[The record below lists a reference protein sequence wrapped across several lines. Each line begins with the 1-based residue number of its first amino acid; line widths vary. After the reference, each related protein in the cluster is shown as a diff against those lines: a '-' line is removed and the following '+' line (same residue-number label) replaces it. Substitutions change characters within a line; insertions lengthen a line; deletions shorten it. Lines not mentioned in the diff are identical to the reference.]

1 MLESVFE
8 RMIAGLIPETET
20 ALLAVSGGID
30 SMCMASLFLR
40 ASRGSKF
47 AVAHCNFHLR
57 GAESDSDEALVAGW
71 CEANGVRLHKVDF
84 DTEQYAVSHG
94 ISIEMA
100 ARELR
105 YDWFAKLSL
114 DNRYYAV
121 CVAHNANDNAE
132 TLILNLLRGTGL
144 RGLAGMKTES
154 VVPVSKSELYGV
166 RLVRPLLSFTRK
178 QLEDYAAAE
187 NLQYHNDHTNDE
199 TVYKRNKIRHN
210 VFPVFESI
218 NPSFLQTFG
227 QEMKSFS
234 QENAIADE
242 YFQSVRNSVIVPL
255 RSPDERLRVSLTS
268 LLKEKHWEYV
278 LYRVL
283 EPFGYKGKLLEP
295 VVRLLKNTSGTFS
308 GKVFEAPGYRLST
321 ESGFLVVRESAA
333 EVSEIRKN
341 LISSGR
347 NLASGMSIIVEND
360 VCAVVEG
367 EAEYRLDGQ
376 SVRVAVE
383 RVENVDARALA
394 KSLMAEHIVV
404 ADASALKFP
413 FLLRHWMPGDW
424 MRPLGLKGRKKLS
437 DIFTNLKISREDKDR
452 AFVVVMPSQMS
463 HKVGN
468 AVSAS
473 AHVGAIA
480 DIVAYA
486 DAEFVGD
493 KACCKIVEPS
503 SAHIVAAFGYS
514 SGDFYCQIDDSIKI
528 TERTSEVVK
537 IRLER

>member
-1 MLESVFE
+1 
-8 RMIAGLIPETET
+8 
-20 ALLAVSGGID
+20 
-30 SMCMASLFLR
+30 
-40 ASRGSKF
+40 
-47 AVAHCNFHLR
+47 
-57 GAESDSDEALVAGW
+57 
-71 CEANGVRLHKVDF
+71 
-84 DTEQYAVSHG
+84 
-94 ISIEMA
+94 
-100 ARELR
+100 
-105 YDWFAKLSL
+105 
-114 DNRYYAV
+114 
-121 CVAHNANDNAE
+121 
-132 TLILNLLRGTGL
+132 
-144 RGLAGMKTES
+144 
-154 VVPVSKSELYGV
+154 
-166 RLVRPLLSFTRK
+166 
-178 QLEDYAAAE
+178 
-187 NLQYHNDHTNDE
+187 
-199 TVYKRNKIRHN
+199 
-210 VFPVFESI
+210 
-218 NPSFLQTFG
+218 
-227 QEMKSFS
+227 
-234 QENAIADE
+234 
-242 YFQSVRNSVIVPL
+242 
-255 RSPDERLRVSLTS
+255 
-268 LLKEKHWEYV
+268 
-278 LYRVL
+278 
-283 EPFGYKGKLLEP
+283 
-295 VVRLLKNTSGTFS
+295 
-308 GKVFEAPGYRLST
+308 
-321 ESGFLVVRESAA
+321 
-333 EVSEIRKN
+333 
-341 LISSGR
+341 
-347 NLASGMSIIVEND
+347 MSIIVEND

>member
-40 ASRGSKF
+40 ASRGRKF

-71 CEANGVRLHKVDF
+71 CAANWVRLHKADF

-105 YDWFAKLSL
+105 YDWFAKLCL
-114 DNRYYAV
+114 DYGYYAV

-144 RGLAGMKTES
+144 RGLAGMRPES
-154 VVPVSKSELYGV
+154 VVPVSRTEIYGV

-178 QLEDYAAAE
+178 QLVDYAKAE

-199 TVYKRNKIRHN
+199 TVYKRNRIRHN

-234 QENAIADE
+234 QENAIADD
-242 YFQSVRNSVIVPL
+242 YFQSVKNRVVVPL

-268 LLKEKHWEYV
+268 LLNERHWEYV
-278 LYRVL
+278 LYRAL

-295 VVRLLKNTSGTFS
+295 VARLLNNSSGTLS

-321 ESGFLVVRESAA
+321 ESGFLVIR
-333 EVSEIRKN
+333 VSSIEEMPVSRKN

-347 NLASGMSIIVEND
+347 NLASGMSTIVEND

-367 EAEYRLDGQ
+367 EAEYLLDGKPVTV
-376 SVRVAVE
+376 SVE
-383 RVENVDARALA
+383 RVENVDIRALA
-394 KSLMAEHIVV
+394 KSLMKEHIVV

-424 MRPLGLKGRKKLS
+424 MRPLGLKGRKKVS
-437 DIFTNLKISREDKDR
+437 DIFTDLKISREDKDR
-452 AFVVVMPSQMS
+452 AIVIVLPSGGPG
-463 HKVGN
+463 KVNN
-468 AVSAS
+468 AVSL
-473 AHVGAIA
+473 
-480 DIVAYA
+480 
-486 DAEFVGD
+486 DAEVDTVADDAGNESCRND
-493 KACCKIVEPS
+493 I
-503 SAHIVAAFGYS
+503 SALGTRIAAVFGYS
-514 SGDFYCQIDDSIKI
+514 SGVFYCRIDDCVKVPEKS
-528 TERTSEVVK
+528 SEIVK
-537 IRLER
+537 IRLNGNVR